1 MKFIIEFLKGIA
13 IGAGAILPGISS
25 GVLCVIFGIYEEL
38 IDSILNFFKDIKK
51 NLIFLFPILLGV
63 SIGVIIFSKL
73 LLFLF
78 QTYPNQTKSMFIG
91 LILGCLPILFKQAN
105 QVKGFRLHYLLYLT
119 FTLLLGLLSIFIENF
134 FSNHIV
140 SNTNI
145 VYLVLSGFFMSIGIV
160 VPRSK

>member
-1 MKFIIEFLKGIA
+1 MLVQYCQ
-13 IGAGAILPGISS
+13 
-25 GVLCVIFGIYEEL
+25 VLVAVFFVFVFGIYEKL
-38 IDSILNFFKDIKK
+38 VDSILNFFKDIKK